1 MEGRLLP
8 DESVEYTDPTSNSSR
23 EAPRF
28 RRARHVST
36 PPPTSLSET
45 EYGSCPTYPHRT
57 RVSLYNDQRP
67 LLPVNRNVLLSYAE
81 LFMHG
86 VITGGMQKLHTW
98 GGRHLAPTTMLR

>member
-36 PPPTSLSET
+36 PPPPSLTVSET
-45 EYGSCPTYPHRT
+45 EYGSCPTHPHRT
-57 RVSLYNDQRP
+57 CVSLYNDQRP
-67 LLPVNRNVLLSYAE
+67 LRPVNVLLSYAE
-81 LFMHG
+81 LFMES
-86 VITGGMQKLHTW
+86 
-98 GGRHLAPTTMLR
+98 